1 MRNPESGSAIFYIFI
16 AVAML
21 AALSFAVSQSSRSS
35 GKSLTEDRAQLAAS
49 EVISYGDTVAKS
61 VGQLRLRGTP
71 DYAVLFSHIN
81 ANATYGVYDTEPRA
95 EVFNP
100 QGGGVIYRRAPDL
113 AGIGA
118 PLVYNY
124 IGAYAVDDIGTTCT
138 TADCSEL
145 LMTVQGLRKE
155 VCQLANK
162 LLGLGEVTD
171 EPPQEAAEPVTP
183 YFAGAATGTPVPY
196 TYVDTIGDDVG
207 SSPLRGKT
215 AGCYFNS
222 GSTSYI
228 YFQVLL
234 AR

>member
-1 MRNPESGSAIFYIFI
+1 MRHSENGSAIFYIFI

-21 AALSFAVSQSSRSS
+21 AALSFAVAQSSRST
-35 GKSLTEDRAQLAAS
+35 GKSLTEDRAKLAAS
-49 EVISYGDTVAKS
+49 EVISYGDTIAKA
-61 VGQLRLRGTP
+61 VGQIRLRGMQ
-71 DYAVLFSHIN
+71 DYAMRFSHSN
-81 ANATYGVYDTEPRA
+81 ANATYGIYDTEPRA
-95 EVFNP
+95 EIFNP
-100 QGGGVIYRRAPDL
+100 QGGGVIYRRTPDL
-113 AGIGA
+113 AGVGA

-124 IGAYAVDDIGTTCT
+124 IGAYAIDDIGTTCT

-155 VCQLANK
+155 VCQLANN
-162 LLGLGEVTD
+162 LLGLGEVSD
-171 EPPQEAAEPVTP
+171 DPPEDPALPITP
-183 YFAGAATGTPVPY
+183 YFAGTTTGTPAPY
-196 TYVDTIGDDVG
+196 TYIETIGDDVS

-215 AGCYFNS
+215 AGCYYNA